1 MDDKNNLIHIIMT
14 GGTID
19 SVWDPGQD
27 TVTVA
32 EHSQI
37 PDYFASKKVEIRFS
51 ESCMKDSRALTEED
65 LTEILKTVEDSKE
78 KKIIITHGIFAMPD
92 TAKFLQDNLKRK
104 DLFIILTGSKTPIGF
119 TGSDAP
125 ANLDFAM
132 KKLTEL
138 QPGIYLC
145 LNQQILTIKEAE
157 KSLSEGNFYQ

>member
-1 MDDKNNLIHIIMT
+1 MT

-19 SVWDPGQD
+19 SIWDSGQD

-37 PDYFASKKVEIRFS
+37 PDYFASKKINGVVFT

-65 LTEILKTVEDSKE
+65 RAEILKAVEESKTD
-78 KKIIITHGIFAMPD
+78 KIIITHGIFAMPD

-104 DLFIILTGSKTPIGF
+104 DLHIILTGSKTPIGF

-125 ANLDFAM
+125 ANLDISVE
-132 KKLTEL
+132 KLTEL

-145 LNQQILTIKEAE
+145 LNQQILTLKEAE